1 MFRPYPNRTGESDP
15 VNNGATTQANP
26 WVLHFTS
33 HPPKAM
39 ILNDVTIRVLSTSQH
54 GAKPLIS
61 PFREEQLNPA
71 SYDVVIGS
79 SIQIQERET
88 QSPRDSL
95 HPVWQTVNISKHS
108 KDYPYVIGPGEA
120 ILAATEERFN
130 LPDNISC
137 MFKLKSSRARELYNH
152 MFAGF
157 GDPGWF
163 DSTYTLELINH
174 GKYNCLPIYP
184 GLKIGQV
191 IFWETMPVE
200 ASYAVKGHYN
210 GQRGAQVSLT

>member
-1 MFRPYPNRTGESDP
+1 
-15 VNNGATTQANP
+15 
-26 WVLHFTS
+26 
-33 HPPKAM
+33 M
-39 ILNDVTIRVLSTSQH
+39 ILNDVTIRVLSLTKPWD
-54 GAKPLIS
+54 GEAKPLIA

-88 QSPRDSL
+88 QSPWESL
-95 HPVWQTVNISKHS
+95 APVWTPVDISYFT
-108 KDYPYVIGPGEA
+108 KDAPFFLRPGEA
-120 ILAATEERFN
+120 ILAETEEVFN
-130 LPDNISC
+130 LPDNLSC

-157 GDPGWF
+157 GDPGWH
-163 DSTYTLELINH
+163 DSTYTLELINL
-174 GKYNCLPIYP
+174 GKFNCLPIYP

-200 ASYAVKGHYN
+200 TSYAIKGHYN
-210 GQRGAQVSLT
+210 SQRGAQPSLT